1 MTALTEPQSV
11 ARRPGYMVLP
21 IAAFPFPLHNRCMS
35 LDHQKQLDRRLRS
48 VFSRSQGPSASA
60 LFGRSCRLLNAAH
73 DLEREA
79 GRERDSND
87 HDGAVAAIES
97 MAPTL
102 EAIANASLLL
112 SLLARELASRA
123 PDNANENGAPRFGAR
138 GDDSDHPTRLLF
150 GASQNIR
157 IAAEAAR
164 LAAEAVRPASP
175 STGLNPAGADPPLTV
190 SREP

>member
-1 MTALTEPQSV
+1 
-11 ARRPGYMVLP
+11 MVLP

-48 VFSRSQGPSASA
+48 VFSRSQRPTASA
-60 LFGRSCRLLNAAH
+60 LFGRSCRLLDAAQ

-79 GRERDSND
+79 VRERDSND

-97 MAPTL
+97 MTPTL
-102 EAIANASLLL
+102 ESIANASLLL
-112 SLLARELASRA
+112 SLIAHELASQA
-123 PDNANENGAPRFGAR
+123 PESAIENGAR
-138 GDDSDHPTRLLF
+138 GSGTRCDDADRPTRLLF

-157 IAAEAAR
+157 IAAEATR

-175 STGLNPAGADPPLTV
+175 STA
-190 SREP
+190 